1 MDDIFSVIFFIWIA
15 FALLEGIVRKK
26 KMPPPTNLPSEDI
39 NPPIEPDIDI
49 IDIAQ
54 PLKRFQSSPKTL
66 PKPVPKIIDQPPI
79 QSQPTQQT
87 QELNLNFTPS
97 DTMNAIILS
106 EIFSKPKALRKR

>member
-54 PLKRFQSSPKTL
+54 PLKRFQSNPKPLPKT
-66 PKPVPKIIDQPPI
+66 VPKIIDQPTI
-79 QSQPTQQT
+79 QLQSTQQT
-87 QELNLNFTPS
+87 QELNLNFTPN